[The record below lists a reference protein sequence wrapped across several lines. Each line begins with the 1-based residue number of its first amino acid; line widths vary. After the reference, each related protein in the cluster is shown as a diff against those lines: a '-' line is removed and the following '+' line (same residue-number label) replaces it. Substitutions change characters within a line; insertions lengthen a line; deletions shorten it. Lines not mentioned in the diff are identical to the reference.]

1 MAGPDVNP
9 IAVNKYISEPCEYT
23 WGGRVDSNRDHLLVC
38 GQYESFRYCLGMHD
52 CSLKRYKI
60 NAGKSYSFYLPFVEV
75 SHDV

>member
-1 MAGPDVNP
+1 MRMCGIP
-9 IAVNKYISEPCEYT
+9 S
-23 WGGRVDSNRDHLLVC
+23 SDHLLVC